1 MEVFEEK
8 AQTAGSTPDA
18 IALER
23 EPLTGAFFWLSAF
36 YLVYCARP
44 EDWIPGLEYI
54 PLAKISGIF
63 ALLALLTSLGKTKRG
78 LRDLPR
84 EVSYFFAIICL
95 LFLSA
100 AISPVWKGGAFFKT
114 LDFTKALVAWVLTF
128 LVVTTFAR
136 LRRIIFIQ
144 SISVA
149 TIAIVS
155 VLKGRSHPRLQ
166 GVIGGIYGNPNDLA
180 FAIVLCLPFC
190 FAFLLST
197 RSIPR
202 KAAWAG
208 AMLAMCTSLF
218 MTASRAGFVELLVTG
233 LMCLW
238 LFGVKGKRIYLIAA
252 AALMV
257 LVIGVAAG
265 GRLKDRFAAI
275 SGNNLT
281 NDIDVS
287 AYDSYQQ
294 RRYLISES
302 IRGIAEHPLG
312 IGLGNFTVYSG
323 VWRDVHVSY
332 LQIAVEGGIAALVFY
347 LLLFARG
354 FANLRQ
360 LRRIPNRDPEVEL
373 FSGAL
378 YATLVGFVV
387 GALFAPEAYQYFPY
401 FAIAY
406 SSVLL
411 AIVRRREQLDTPS
424 LNPSNRRPQKLWTAG
439 RRAHDLIPAR
449 QLADDAHPPRDAR
462 QDGYTSRNRKG

>member
-1 MEVFEEK
+1 MAAFEK
-8 AQTAGSTPDA
+8 DVQGARLPHK

-23 EPLTGAFFWLSAF
+23 EPLAGAFFWLSAF

-44 EDWIPGLEYI
+44 EDWIPGIAYI

-63 ALLALLTSLGKTKRG
+63 AFLGLLMSLGRTKRG

-84 EVSYFFAIICL
+84 EVSYFFGIICL
-95 LFLSA
+95 LFVSA
-100 AISPVWKGGAFFKT
+100 AISPVWKGGAFLKT
-114 LDFTKALVAWVLTF
+114 LDFSKALVAWVLTF

-144 SISVA
+144 SVSVA

-166 GVIGGIYGNPNDLA
+166 GAIGGIYANPNDLA

-190 FAFLLST
+190 FAFLLGT

-218 MTASRAGFVELLVTG
+218 MTASRAGFIELLVTG
-233 LMCLW
+233 LVCLW
-238 LFGVKGKRIYLIAA
+238 AFGVKGKRIHLIAI
-252 AALMV
+252 AALV
-257 LVIGVAAG
+257 ALVVGVAAG

-275 SGNNLT
+275 SGSNLT

-287 AYDSYQQ
+287 AYGSYEQ
-294 RRYLISES
+294 RRFLISKS
-302 IRGIAEHPLG
+302 LQGIARYPLG

-332 LQIAVEGGIAALVFY
+332 LQIAVEGGIAALVLY
-347 LLLFARG
+347 LLFFARG

-360 LRRIPNRDPEVEL
+360 LRRIPNHDLDVEL

-378 YATLVGFVV
+378 YATLIGFLV

-401 FAIAY
+401 FAVAY
-406 SSVLL
+406 TSVLL
-411 AIVRRREQLDTPS
+411 AIVKGRAEVDAPS
-424 LNPSNRRPQKLWTAG
+424 PNLSNRLPQKAQVRARDPLPVRYG
-439 RRAHDLIPAR
+439 RNEYSGTLSS
-449 QLADDAHPPRDAR
+449 PPRYR
-462 QDGYTSRNRKG
+462 R